1 VGRRGGGHR
10 ERRSPGRLG
19 DDLSGLIRRPLEP
32 RGHAGIDRRP
42 SLSARVLGWRRSQFG
57 HGVRRNRRRMVG
69 GGKAEGRRSQKI
81 RFGQWS
87 GLGGE
92 RAA

>member
-42 SLSARVLGWRRSQFG
+42 SLSARVLGWRG
-57 HGVRRNRRRMVG
+57 ANLAMVCG
-69 GGKAEGRRSQKI
+69 GIDVGWSAEGRRREGGARK
-81 RFGQWS
+81 FDLVS
-87 GLGGE
+87 GRG
-92 RAA
+92 